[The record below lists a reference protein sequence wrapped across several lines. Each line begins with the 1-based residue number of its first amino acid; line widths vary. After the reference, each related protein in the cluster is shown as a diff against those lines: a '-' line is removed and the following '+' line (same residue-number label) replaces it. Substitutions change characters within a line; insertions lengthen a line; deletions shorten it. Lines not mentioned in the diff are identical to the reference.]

1 MDTIA
6 LEADPA
12 SAGSARRFV
21 STQVVEHH
29 LDPAVAVLL
38 TSELVTNVI
47 RHARTEFTVVVRF
60 DGAIRVEVHDGQAAT
75 EAFRTIIRRP
85 PIAIP
90 TESARGRGLGLVRV
104 LASRF
109 GLADERGL
117 RDGKVVWFELDY
129 GDVGADG
136 PESEE

>member
-1 MDTIA
+1 MM
-6 LEADPA
+6 
-12 SAGSARRFV
+12 
-21 STQVVEHH
+21 
-29 LDPAVAVLL
+29 LL

-60 DGAIRVEVHDGQAAT
+60 NGTMRDEVHDGQAAT

-90 TESARGRGLGLVRV
+90 TESARGRGLGLVHVLRERV
-104 LASRF
+104 RAR
-109 GLADERGL
+109 DERGL

-136 PESEE
+136 PEPKWLVRLFALAPSA